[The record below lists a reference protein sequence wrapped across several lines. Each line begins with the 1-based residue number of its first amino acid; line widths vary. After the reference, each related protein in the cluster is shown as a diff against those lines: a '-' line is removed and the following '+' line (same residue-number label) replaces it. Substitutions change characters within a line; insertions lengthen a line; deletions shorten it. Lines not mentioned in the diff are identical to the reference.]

1 MIIIPIFKE
10 IYFYLTKDSVLFL
23 FTAVLSKVDTD
34 KLQFISDEHCTPGSH
49 LGISSSLIHKSIH
62 ILNKY
67 ILSIQEKNVLH
78 TEVFNETL
86 GHSQLQQIQGIL
98 EGLFISK
105 MLGG

>member
-10 IYFYLTKDSVLFL
+10 IYFYLTKDSVLFF

-34 KLQFISDEHCTPGSH
+34 KLQYISDEQCTPGSQ

-62 ILNKY
+62 IFNKY

-78 TEVFNETL
+78 TEVFNET
-86 GHSQLQQIQGIL
+86 
-98 EGLFISK
+98 
-105 MLGG
+105 